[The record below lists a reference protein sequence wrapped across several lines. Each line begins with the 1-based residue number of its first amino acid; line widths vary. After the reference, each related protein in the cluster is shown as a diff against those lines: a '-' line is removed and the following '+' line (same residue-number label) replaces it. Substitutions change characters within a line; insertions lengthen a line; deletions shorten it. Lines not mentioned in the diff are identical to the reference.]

1 MNCPREYCAWRK
13 ALYTFVL
20 CLMLNFLSSFLVVWV
35 GQTLRYGCQSTQ
47 FIWEM
52 IPGCPSRG
60 VGQWNREETKAN
72 TGCLIEEVTSVQ
84 FLADV
89 CSWLWVI
96 LSKKSEH
103 WGIYTLTPV
112 SHWLRPAPWGCGNAA
127 CSGQSRP
134 KSGGQRNSR
143 ERVTSGM
150 SGHGECPVDMGGTS
164 GVYWV
169 YIISR
174 TLKNS
179 VFLNI

>member
-1 MNCPREYCAWRK
+1 
-13 ALYTFVL
+13 
-20 CLMLNFLSSFLVVWV
+20 MLNFLSSFLLVWI

-47 FIWEM
+47 FNREM

-60 VGQWNREETKAN
+60 VGQWNRIETKAN
-72 TGCLIEEVTSVQ
+72 TECLIEEIISVRFR
-84 FLADV
+84 FLGDV

-112 SHWLRPAPWGCGNAA
+112 SHCLRPAPWACGNAA
-127 CSGQSRP
+127 CSGQSRLN
-134 KSGGQRNSR
+134 SGDQRNSR

-150 SGHGECPVDMGGTS
+150 SGNGECAEDMGGTS
-164 GVYWV
+164 SVYWV

-179 VFLNI
+179 VFLSI